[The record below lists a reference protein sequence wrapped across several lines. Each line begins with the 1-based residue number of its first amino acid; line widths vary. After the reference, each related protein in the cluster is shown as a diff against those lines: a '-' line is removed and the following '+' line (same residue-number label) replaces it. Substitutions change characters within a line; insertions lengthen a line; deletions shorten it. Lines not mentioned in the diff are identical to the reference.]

1 MRVKRN
7 RSAQHVDGERS
18 STKRRKSPKG
28 GSPKL
33 GLWEVGVG
41 AVWK

>member
-7 RSAQHVDGERS
+7 RSTQPVDGERGA
-18 STKRRKSPKG
+18 TKRRKSPKG
-28 GSPKL
+28 GVPRL

>member
-7 RSAQHVDGERS
+7 RSAQHVDGERG
-18 STKRRKSPKG
+18 STKNRKSPKRG
-28 GSPKL
+28 APKL
-33 GLWEVGVG
+33 SLWEVGVG

>member
-7 RSAQHVDGERS
+7 RSGQHVDGDRG
-18 STKRRKSPKG
+18 STKRRNPRKG
-28 GSPKL
+28 DSPKL
-33 GLWEVGVG
+33 SLWEVGVG